1 MGKSRAA
8 RVRRRS
14 AQLARRLSLLAAIAV
29 SYNLAFTAL
38 ASASRGQI
46 AIIEDEPAVM
56 TDPAGTL
63 GTFRALGASTV
74 RVIFHWS
81 LISPQPTARH
91 IPAGFDPSDPN
102 AYPASGWVAYDQI
115 VRDATAM
122 GMAVDFTLAG
132 GAPRW
137 AEGSGIPPQGADLY
151 YAWKPNAKLY
161 GQFVHAVGER
171 YSGHFTPAGATAPLP
186 AVRFWALW
194 NEPNFGQDLAP
205 QAIDGSRVSVAPM
218 MYRALTGAGWA
229 GLQRTGHGND
239 TILIGELAAQGQAGP
254 VNRKHPEGLP
264 GDYAQTKPLQFIR
277 TLYCLGPGYK
287 QLRGGYATKR
297 GCPTGARGSRRFRA
311 GNPVLFHA
319 TGVGDHPYLGD
330 RPPSGGRWDPD
341 FATFPVLGHLERAL
355 DRVNRV
361 YGSDKRYPIY
371 SDEYGDIT
379 RPPQIGP
386 YVSPT
391 TAAYYLNWSEYLS
404 WRNPRVASYAQ
415 YLLDDPMPHG
425 NRAGFATGLLTDKG
439 MPKATY
445 YAYRLPVY
453 LPKTQLRRGRAAVV
467 WGDARPA
474 HFAELDG
481 GQVPTVAI
489 QLQRHGSG
497 PFMTITT
504 VDVTNP
510 GGYFDVRV
518 KFPVSG
524 NVRLAYSYPQFDPLL
539 PPGIAGTTV
548 ESRSVRIQV
557 R

>member
-1 MGKSRAA
+1 MARAM
-8 RVRRRS
+8 
-14 AQLARRLSLLAAIAV
+14 SLLAAITA
-29 SYNLAFTAL
+29 SYSLASAAL
-38 ASASRGQI
+38 ASASRGQM
-46 AIIEDEPAVM
+46 AIIEDDPAVM

-63 GTFRALGASTV
+63 AEFRALGASTV

-81 LISPQPTARH
+81 LISPRPTAQH

-115 VRDATAM
+115 VRDATAT
-122 GMAVDFTLAG
+122 GMTVDFTLAG

-171 YSGHFTPAGATAPLP
+171 YSGHFTPPGASAPLP

-218 MYRALTGAGWA
+218 MYRALSDAGWA
-229 GLQRTGHGND
+229 GLEQTGHGND
-239 TILIGELAAQGQAGP
+239 TILIGEFAARGQSGP
-254 VNRKHPEGLP
+254 VNRKHPQGLP

-277 TLYCLGPGYK
+277 TLYCLGAGYR
-287 QLRGGYATKR
+287 QLRGRYATAR
-297 GCPTGARGSRRFRA
+297 GCPAGARGSRGFRA
-311 GNPVLFHA
+311 RNPVLFHA

-330 RPPSGGRWDPD
+330 QPPSGGRWDPD
-341 FATFPVLGHLERAL
+341 FATFPQLGHLERAL

-453 LPKTQLRRGRAAVV
+453 MPKTLLRRGRAAAV
-467 WGDARPA
+467 WGDVRPA

-489 QLQRHGSG
+489 QLQRHGRG

-504 VDVTNP
+504 VDVTNAS
-510 GGYFDVRV
+510 GYFNVRA
-518 KFPVSG
+518 KFPASG

-539 PPGIAGTTV
+539 PPGIAGSTV
-548 ESRSVRIQV
+548 ESRLVWIRVR
-557 R
+557 

>member
-1 MGKSRAA
+1 MARA
-8 RVRRRS
+8 VGF
-14 AQLARRLSLLAAIAV
+14 LAAITA
-29 SYNLAFTAL
+29 SYSLSCAAL
-38 ASASRGQI
+38 ASASTGQI
-46 AIIEDEPAVM
+46 AIIEDGTVM

-63 GTFRALGASTV
+63 ARFRALGASTV

-81 LISPQPTARH
+81 LLSPRPKAGR
-91 IPAGFDPSDPN
+91 IPAGFDLSDPN
-102 AYPASGWVAYDQI
+102 AYPASGWAVYDQI
-115 VRDATAM
+115 VKDATAT
-122 GMAVDFTLAG
+122 GMTVDFTLAG

-137 AEGSGIPPQGADLY
+137 AEGSGIPPQGANLY
-151 YAWKPNAKLY
+151 YTWKPNAKLY

-171 YSGHFTPAGATAPLP
+171 YSGQFTPPGAAAPLP
-186 AVRFWALW
+186 AVHFWALW

-218 MYRALTGAGWA
+218 MYRALSDAGWA
-229 GLQRTGHGND
+229 GLQLTGHGND
-239 TILIGELAAQGQAGP
+239 TILIGEFAAQGQSGP
-254 VNRKHPEGLP
+254 VNRKHPQGLP

-277 TLYCLGPGYK
+277 TLYCLGAGYRP
-287 QLRGGYATKR
+287 LRGRYATAR
-297 GCPTGARGSRRFRA
+297 GCPADARGSRRFRA
-311 GNPVLFHA
+311 RNPVLFHA

-341 FATFPVLGHLERAL
+341 FATFPLLGHLERAL

-453 LPKTQLRRGRAAVV
+453 MPKTLLRRGRAAGV
-467 WGDARPA
+467 WGDVRPA
-474 HFAELDG
+474 HFVELDG

-489 QLQRHGSG
+489 QLQRHGRG

-504 VDVTNP
+504 VDVANAN
-510 GGYFDVRV
+510 GYFNVRV
-518 KFPVSG
+518 KFPASG
-524 NVRLAYSYPQFDPLL
+524 KVRLAYAYPQFDPLVL
-539 PPGIAGTTV
+539 PGIAGTTV
-548 ESRSVRIQV
+548 ESRSVRIRV